1 MLDVLLQSDSDA
13 MLPRLGL
20 AVMEALSAR
29 LLELDDFEELITYLK
44 VGRGLAELTVD
55 DSLGRV
61 CAGWHGL
68 CSAARGCCQGQRRVS
83 AWRHGSLYKDTQYV
97 SVPARLQVRPL
108 QHVDYAP

>member
-44 VGRGLAELTVD
+44 VGMG
-55 DSLGRV
+55 
-61 CAGWHGL
+61 
-68 CSAARGCCQGQRRVS
+68 
-83 AWRHGSLYKDTQYV
+83 
-97 SVPARLQVRPL
+97 
-108 QHVDYAP
+108 